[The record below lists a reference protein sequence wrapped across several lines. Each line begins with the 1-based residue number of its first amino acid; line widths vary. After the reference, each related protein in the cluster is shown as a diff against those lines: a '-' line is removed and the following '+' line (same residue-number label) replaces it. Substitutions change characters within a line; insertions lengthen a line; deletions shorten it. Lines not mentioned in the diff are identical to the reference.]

1 MRRGDEHLERVLAL
15 AHRKLERLT
24 VFVSITATVTWPSF

>member
-15 AHRKLERLT
+15 AYRNLERLT
-24 VFVSITATVTWPSF
+24 ALGSATATVTWASF